1 MARKVK
7 YNKSSI
13 NKLSDDKPVL
23 YKIRTESGKVSYAGT
38 AKRGRVTERI
48 GEHLG
53 EIPGASV
60 SVEQFDSIVDA
71 RAKEKKVIKRDKPK
85 YNKQGK

>member
-1 MARKVK
+1 MTRKRK
-7 YNKSSI
+7 YNKSSV
-13 NKLSDDKPVL
+13 NKLPDDKPVL
-23 YKIRTESGKVSYAGT
+23 YKIQTEGGKVNYVGI
-38 AKRGRVTERI
+38 AKRGRVKERI

-71 RAKEKKVIKRDKPK
+71 RAKEKKVIKWDKPK

>member
-1 MARKVK
+1 MTRKVK
-7 YNKSSI
+7 YNKSSL

-23 YKIRTESGKVSYAGT
+23 YNIRTEGGKVNYTGT
-38 AKRGRVTERI
+38 AKRGRVKERI

-60 SVEQFDSIVDA
+60 SVEQFGSIVDA

-85 YNKQGK
+85 YNEQGK

>member
-1 MARKVK
+1 MTRKVK
-7 YNKSSI
+7 YNKSSV

-23 YKIRTESGKVSYAGT
+23 YNIKTENGKVNYTGT
-38 AKRGRVTERI
+38 AKRGRVKERI

-71 RAKEKKVIKRDKPK
+71 RAKEKKVIKRDQPK